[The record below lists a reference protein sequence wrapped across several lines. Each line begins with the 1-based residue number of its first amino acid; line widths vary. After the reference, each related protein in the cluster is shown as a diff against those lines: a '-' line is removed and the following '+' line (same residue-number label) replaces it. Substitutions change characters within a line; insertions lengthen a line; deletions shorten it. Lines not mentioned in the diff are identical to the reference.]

1 MKPNSQT
8 IIISHA
14 EAQTIQSYLDGTAG
28 LQGSDR
34 VISKTAVFPNGMEMD
49 VKCCGS
55 DTEASWAEAV
65 LFDHGCEVYCTEPTK
80 EFLGL
85 WSIEYK
91 GAKYEVTIAVES

>member
-28 LQGSDR
+28 VQGSDR

-65 LFDHGCEVYCTEPTK
+65 LFLTTAARYTAPSRPKSSWACGLLNTK
-80 EFLGL
+80 APNT
-85 WSIEYK
+85 K
-91 GAKYEVTIAVES
+91 